1 VAVVGALHLVPVK
14 GMAAL
19 PVDRV
24 DVGPHGFTG
33 DRAFSVVDGQ
43 GGLHTGRR
51 QGALLGVRPEVSADG
66 AGLALALPSGEVVR
80 GPVVLGP
87 RREAVSYDRRFTG
100 RRVEGPFGP
109 ALAALIGRPAE
120 LIRHD
125 PGLPGWDEEAV
136 SLVTTASLDELAAHL
151 DRDAVDPRRFRMG
164 IEVGGAPG
172 PRAEDGWVGGE
183 VAVGGA
189 VLEVVARCERCV
201 VTTRRP
207 GGPEPGAVDLPVL
220 RGLAGLRGRDDVCLG
235 VLCRVVRP
243 GPVAVGDPVSASG
256 RGRGA
261 SGAA

>member
-1 VAVVGALHLVPVK
+1 VAVVAALQLVPVK
-14 GMAAL
+14 GLAAL
-19 PVDRV
+19 AVDRV
-24 DVGPHGFTG
+24 DVGRRGFAG
-33 DRAFSVVDGQ
+33 DRAFSVVDGA

-66 AGLALALPSGEVVR
+66 AELALTLPSGEVLR

-87 RREAVSYDRRFTG
+87 RREAVSYDKRFGG

-109 ALAALIGRPAE
+109 ALEALIDRPAE

-125 PGLPGWDEEAV
+125 ADLSGWDEEAV
-136 SLVTTASLDELAAHL
+136 SLVTGASLDELAAHL
-151 DRDAVDPRRFRMG
+151 GRDAVDRRRFRMN
-164 IEVGGAPG
+164 IEVDGAPG
-172 PRAEDGWVGGE
+172 PRAEDGWVGRE

-201 VTTRRP
+201 VTTRHP
-207 GGPEPGAVDLPVL
+207 DTGTVDLPAL

-235 VLCRVVRP
+235 VLCRVVSP
-243 GPVAVGDPVSASG
+243 GPVAVGDPVSPSA
-256 RGRGA
+256 RDRGA